1 MPTTKRRRKAAKAV
15 MKAAGKTKTQ
25 KSLDDWT
32 SQNWQY
38 SDGKQTKKKKK
49 GRYLPKSAWASLTPA
64 QKAATNKKKREGTK
78 KGKSNVAY
86 SKPVA
91 QAVKSA

>member
-15 MKAAGKTKTQ
+15 MKSAGKTETQ
-25 KSLDDWT
+25 KSLDEWT
-32 SQNWQY
+32 GENWQY

-78 KGKSNVAY
+78 KGKSNVSY
-86 SKPVA
+86 SKAVA
-91 QAVKSA
+91 QAVKRA

>member
-25 KSLDDWT
+25 KSLDEWT
-32 SQNWQY
+32 GQNWGY
-38 SDGKQTKKKKK
+38 SDGKKTKKKKK
-49 GRYLPKSAWASLTPA
+49 GRYLPQSAWASLTPA

-78 KGKSNVAY
+78 KGKSNVSY
-86 SKPVA
+86 SEPVA
-91 QAVKSA
+91 KAVKRA